1 MTREE
6 FDAAVEGCR
15 IERDVHIQQC
25 QGGYVLTGTLR
36 YVNGI
41 GGLVASVEKRGV
53 AAFNSNA
60 VSMVSRFL
68 LINTFV
74 ETCDNAQELD
84 PKERVKD

>member
-53 AAFNSNA
+53 AAFN
-60 VSMVSRFL
+60 
-68 LINTFV
+68 
-74 ETCDNAQELD
+74 
-84 PKERVKD
+84 